1 MRDDPHLAVIRLHP
15 IKALDGV
22 SVPDC
27 RIGPGGGLDLD
38 RVWALYAADGQCING
53 KSTAAIHQIRAAYA
67 PDVSSVTLSVAGD
80 RPTFESRTF
89 AFPGDA
95 AGAQAWFST
104 YFEQPVTVR
113 YAPEGM
119 PDDTIRNG
127 PMVISTATLKT
138 VCDWFPELDLDE
150 SRRRFRAPLEID
162 GVCAFWEDRLFRAQE
177 SDPVL
182 FAVGEVSL
190 EGVNPCPR
198 CVVPSRDV
206 MSGVDTIGFQKRFSD
221 LRREHYPAWAAKP
234 VRITH
239 FYHLGINTLVAPT
252 EHGKRLRVGDTVRYT
267 DAGI

>member
-1 MRDDPHLAVIRLHP
+1 MPDEPRLAVIRLHP

-22 SVPDC
+22 SVREC
-27 RIGPGGGLDLD
+27 RIGPGGGLGLD

-53 KSTAAIHQIRAAYA
+53 KSTAAVHRIRAAYA

-80 RPTFESRTF
+80 RTPRTF

-95 AGAQAWFST
+95 AGAQEWFSA

-119 PDDTIRNG
+119 PDDRIRNG

-138 VCDWFPELDLDE
+138 VSDWFPELDLDE

-162 GVCAFWEDRLFRAQE
+162 GVGAFWEDRLFRAQE
-177 SDPVL
+177 TDPVR
-182 FAVGEVSL
+182 FTIGDVSL
-190 EGVNPCPR
+190 DGVNPCPR
-198 CVVPSRDV
+198 CVVPSRDA
-206 MSGVDTIGFQKRFSD
+206 MSGADTIGFQKRFSD
-221 LRREHYPAWAAKP
+221 LRREHYPSWAAKP

-239 FYHLGINTLVAPT
+239 FYHLGINTLVAAA
-252 EHGKRLRVGDTVRYT
+252 EHGKRLRVGDAVRVC
-267 DAGI
+267 